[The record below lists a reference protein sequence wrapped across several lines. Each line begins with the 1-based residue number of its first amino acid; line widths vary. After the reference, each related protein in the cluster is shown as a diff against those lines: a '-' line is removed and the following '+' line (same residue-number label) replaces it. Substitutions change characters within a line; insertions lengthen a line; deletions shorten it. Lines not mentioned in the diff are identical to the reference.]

1 MCVRYIF
8 IALCIIC
15 LCCCVVSATDVVTD
29 DATLPPVATDPVATS
44 PSSQVDLSPD
54 TIDAIA
60 DRLEPII
67 NPPTEPIDA
76 TEPLVTDPPQ
86 VDLSPDAVDDIASAV
101 GSAVADAVSP
111 DPVDDVPILYSSGG
125 IVGGYYFVCDCVLG
139 NNVKFWIPA
148 DFSAGSIT
156 LDASGGLV
164 NMTNSTIYLMPD
176 DSSLNSVYT
185 IQAPRF
191 SSFLYRRD
199 ASGYTW
205 SDLNISN
212 ISDTNISWLD
222 DTPQAVPQSSYFVLI
237 ASILV
242 IGFLALFAFKRG

>member
-1 MCVRYIF
+1 MRVRF
-8 IALCIIC
+8 AFLVLCAV
-15 LCCCVVSATDVVTD
+15 CCCISVVSATGGVVGDT
-29 DATLPPVATDPVATS
+29 TLPVDVTDPVETS
-44 PSSQVDLSPD
+44 PVGEVSLSPD
-54 TIDAIA
+54 TIDTLI
-60 DRLEPII
+60 DGIDSI
-67 NPPTEPIDA
+67 VNPA
-76 TEPLVTDPPQ
+76 TEPTEATEPVATEAPL
-86 VDLSPDAVDDIASAV
+86 VDLSPDAVQDIAGAV
-101 GSAVADAVSP
+101 GSAVADAVAP
-111 DPVDDVPILYSSGG
+111 QTDDVPILYASGG
-125 IVGGYYFVCDCVLG
+125 IVGGYYFVADCALG
-139 NNVKFWIPA
+139 QDVKFWVPA
-148 DFSAGSIT
+148 DFSQGSIT
-156 LDASGGLV
+156 FDSSGGLV

-176 DSSLNSVYT
+176 DTTLNSSYT

-237 ASILV
+237 ASILI

>member
-1 MCVRYIF
+1 MRVFVFVCCF
-8 IALCIIC
+8 C
-15 LCCCVVSATDVVTD
+15 LLVGVVCATDGVAPTD
-29 DATLPPVATDPVATS
+29 ASAPLPLEPAPTVPEVAIDDQSIQDIADALAPVINPPTDPTNPTDPVA
-44 PSSQVDLSPD
+44 
-54 TIDAIA
+54 
-60 DRLEPII
+60 
-67 NPPTEPIDA
+67 
-76 TEPLVTDPPQ
+76 TDPPQ
-86 VDLSPDAVDDIASAV
+86 VDLSADAVQDIAGAV
-101 GSAVADAVSP
+101 GSAVADAVAP
-111 DPVDDVPILYSSGG
+111 DPVDDVPILYASGG
-125 IVGGYYFVCDCVLG
+125 IVGGYYFVADCALG
-139 NNVKFWIPA
+139 QDVKFWVPA
-148 DFSAGSIT
+148 DFSQGSIT
-156 LDASGGLV
+156 FDSSGGLV

-176 DSSLNSVYT
+176 DTTLNSSYT

-237 ASILV
+237 ASILI

>member
-1 MCVRYIF
+1 MRYVLVF
-8 IALCIIC
+8 CCC
-15 LCCCVVSATDVVTD
+15 LCCLVGIVSATDVVAPTD
-29 DATLPPVATDPVATS
+29 VVVPPSGPAPTVPEVAIDDQSIQDIADALAPVINPPTDPTNPTDPVA
-44 PSSQVDLSPD
+44 
-54 TIDAIA
+54 
-60 DRLEPII
+60 
-67 NPPTEPIDA
+67 
-76 TEPLVTDPPQ
+76 TDPPQ
-86 VDLSPDAVDDIASAV
+86 VDLSSDAVDDIASAV
-101 GSAVADAVSP
+101 GSAVADAVAP
-111 DPVDDVPILYSSGG
+111 DPVDDVPILYASGG
-125 IVGGYYFVCDCVLG
+125 IVGGYYFVADCALG
-139 NNVKFWIPA
+139 QDVKFWVPA
-148 DFSAGSIT
+148 DFSQGSIT
-156 LDASGGLV
+156 FDSSGGLV

-176 DSSLNSVYT
+176 DTTLNSSYT

-237 ASILV
+237 ASILI

>member
-1 MCVRYIF
+1 MRYVLVF
-8 IALCIIC
+8 CCC
-15 LCCCVVSATDVVTD
+15 LCCLVGIVSATDVVAPTD
-29 DATLPPVATDPVATS
+29 VAVPPSGSAPTVPEVAIDDQSIQDIADALAPVINPPTDPTNPTDPVA
-44 PSSQVDLSPD
+44 
-54 TIDAIA
+54 
-60 DRLEPII
+60 
-67 NPPTEPIDA
+67 
-76 TEPLVTDPPQ
+76 TDPPQ
-86 VDLSPDAVDDIASAV
+86 VDLSADAVQDIAGAV
-101 GSAVADAVSP
+101 GSAVADAVVP
-111 DPVDDVPILYSSGG
+111 QTDDVPVLYASGG
-125 IVGGYYFVCDCVLG
+125 IVGGYYFVADCALG
-139 NNVKFWIPA
+139 QDVKFWVPA
-148 DFSAGSIT
+148 DFSQGSIT
-156 LDASGGLV
+156 FDSSGGLV

-176 DSSLNSVYT
+176 DTTLNSSYT

>member
-1 MCVRYIF
+1 MRVRF
-8 IALCIIC
+8 AFLVLCAV
-15 LCCCVVSATDVVTD
+15 CCCISVVSATGSVVD
-29 DATLPPVATDPVATS
+29 DTTLPVDVTDPVETS
-44 PSSQVDLSPD
+44 SAGEVSLSPD
-54 TIDAIA
+54 TIDTLI
-60 DRLEPII
+60 DGIDSI
-67 NPPTEPIDA
+67 VNPVTEPTEA
-76 TEPLVTDPPQ
+76 TEPVATEAPL
-86 VDLSPDAVDDIASAV
+86 VDLSPDAVQDIAGAV
-101 GSAVADAVSP
+101 GSAVADAVAP
-111 DPVDDVPILYSSGG
+111 DPVDDVPILYASGG
-125 IVGGYYFVCDCVLG
+125 IVGGYYFVADCALG
-139 NNVKFWIPA
+139 QGVKFWVPA
-148 DFSAGSIT
+148 DFAQGSIT
-156 LDASGGLV
+156 MDSSGSLV

-222 DTPQAVPQSSYFVLI
+222 DTVQAVPPSSYFVLI

>member
-1 MCVRYIF
+1 MCVRYIVIVLCF
-8 IALCIIC
+8 IS
-15 LCCCVVSATDVVTD
+15 LCCGAVFATGVVAD
-29 DATLPPVATDPVATS
+29 DPVLPPVATDPVATS

-54 TIDAIA
+54 TIDTLIDGIYSIVNPAI
-60 DRLEPII
+60 E
-67 NPPTEPIDA
+67 PTEA
-76 TEPLVTDPPQ
+76 TEPVVTDPPQ

-111 DPVDDVPILYSSGG
+111 DPVDDAPILYSSGG
-125 IVGGYYFVCDCVLG
+125 IVGGYYFVADCALG
-139 NNVKFWIPA
+139 QGVKFWVPA

-222 DTPQAVPQSSYFVLI
+222 DTVQAVPLPSYFVLI

>member
-1 MCVRYIF
+1 MCVRYIVIVLF
-8 IALCIIC
+8 VIC
-15 LCCCVVSATDVVTD
+15 LCCCVVSATDVVAD
-29 DATLPPVATDPVATS
+29 DATLPPVATDPDA
-44 PSSQVDLSPD
+44 PSSASQVDLSPD
-54 TIDAIA
+54 TIDAIV

-67 NPPTEPIDA
+67 NPPTKPVEV
-76 TEPLVTDPPQ
+76 TEPVVTDPPQ

-101 GSAVADAVSP
+101 GSAVADAVAP
-111 DPVDDVPILYSSGG
+111 DPVDDVPILYASGG
-125 IVGGYYFVCDCVLG
+125 IVGGYYFVADCALG
-139 NNVKFWIPA
+139 QGVKFWVPA
-148 DFSAGSIT
+148 DFSEGSIT

-176 DSSLNSVYT
+176 DSTLNSSYT

-199 ASGYTW
+199 ASGYVW
-205 SDLNISN
+205 SDLDISN

-237 ASILV
+237 ASILI